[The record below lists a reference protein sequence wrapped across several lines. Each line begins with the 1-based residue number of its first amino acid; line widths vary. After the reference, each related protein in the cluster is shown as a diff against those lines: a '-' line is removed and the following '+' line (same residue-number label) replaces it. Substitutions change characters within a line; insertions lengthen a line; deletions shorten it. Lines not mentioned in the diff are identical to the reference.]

1 MINKIRDLLSL
12 MLIVSTVFISD
23 YFSKLWII
31 GKLEY
36 GSGFIVTD
44 FFNIVHVKN
53 LGVSFSMFSIQHP
66 IGPYVLATVVAVIMI
81 VLLRIMYKTQ
91 DFISRSCL
99 ALILGG
105 ASGNLCDRFL
115 YGGVIDFLD
124 FHIWGYHWPAF
135 NIADC
140 AVVCGVALYAIR
152 SLKLEKF

>member
-1 MINKIRDLLSL
+1 
-12 MLIVSTVFISD
+12 
-23 YFSKLWII
+23 
-31 GKLEY
+31 
-36 GSGFIVTD
+36 
-44 FFNIVHVKN
+44 
-53 LGVSFSMFSIQHP
+53 MFSIQHP

-105 ASGNLCDRFL
+105 ALGNLCDRFL